1 MPVPT
6 DTHHQGRV
14 VAGTDEADL
23 VAADITVSAG
33 WGTSPTVAPASG
45 SKDHRG
51 RVSITAQ
58 ATPGANPTVQVTFKR
73 AFASA
78 PFVTVS
84 RGDIVAPTTG
94 VWVVT
99 ARTTTSFTATF
110 IGTPVA
116 ASVYVLDYQAEE

>member
-14 VAGTDEADL
+14 VAGIEEAEL
-23 VAADITVSAG
+23 AAADVTVSAG
-33 WGTSPTVAPASG
+33 WGTGPTVAPATG

-78 PFVTVS
+78 PFVVVS
-84 RGDIVAPTTG
+84 RGDIVAPTAG

-116 ASVYVLDYQAEE
+116 ASIYVLDWLVEE